1 MGLKIVDVCSLQGG
15 SDFAKNVWGET
26 PVVSKPTMVP
36 VVPFNASM
44 PVQVVPQQPAL
55 VQSSTIQ
62 QHLQTKRPIL
72 PMPSGKTDPAKMKET
87 CQTYKCEKCNVH
99 APVLSSMVEHL
110 RSSHREI
117 PRLFLC
123 PFCRLYEGATEPD
136 IHKHIKQFH
145 PSPDTRSPPVAL
157 SSDAK
162 QHLRTI
168 EVAIGDTPKVNG
180 KYLIERDIYKCLKC
194 KRHMPS
200 LEYIY
205 EHLEKEHNEVFVYVC
220 PDCKRFRDKEEE
232 IVFNHIKTVH
242 NKNTDNIILSLAIE
256 ENLFTRV
263 MCLTKDKASQNK
275 GQLQKQVP
283 PTLTTASNTV
293 RQPPKGIQTSSE
305 VRQRLSVYQNRPI
318 QPFQPP
324 VQALPVHS
332 MNQSMSALPVH
343 QPIQA
348 LPAHSASQSVP
359 SHSIHHMQALPVYS
373 MHQPMQPVFPG
384 MIPNQQIRMPAPLPT
399 SLPEPQKPPPQ
410 TSAPPAPPV
419 NKASTRK
426 SYRPVHIPQNSSHSP
441 HTIQHLP
448 NDGGK
453 KTTTP
458 PPLMRGPP
466 PLIRFQGNS
475 SQSSVQQTASS
486 PANVRSTN
494 FSMTEKVQRLHPQ
507 GQSLSSAVSP
517 PPQGRPVLK
526 VPNFHRTASSPGHS
540 DGGRSDRAPLDL
552 SRNSTPNSQHDNT
565 EEMEDISPESFQ
577 IFNLQPQLR
586 PQSRPSI
593 PFSQMQNVSKP
604 GGFNPSAYTR
614 PNMYN
619 PMAYRSPPP
628 YQQHHG
634 PYAQNPLP
642 MQVDQRPLKCPYCP
656 NQVPL
661 SLDEVAPHIHRY
673 HPGQKV
679 QFVKKD

>member
-1 MGLKIVDVCSLQGG
+1 MNFVSICSSEPKSNQLADDSAGNDMGLKIVDVCSLQGG

-26 PVVSKPTMVP
+26 PTVSKPALPAVS
-36 VVPFNASM
+36 FNTALPM
-44 PVQVVPQQPAL
+44 QVIQRPPNL
-55 VQSSTIQ
+55 IPSTTVQ
-62 QHLQTKRPIL
+62 QHLQSKRPIL
-72 PMPSGKTDPAKMKET
+72 PMPSGASKADPTKMKET

-99 APVLSSMVEHL
+99 APVLSQMVEHL

-123 PFCRLYEGATEPD
+123 PFCRQYEGATEPD

-168 EVAIGDTPKVNG
+168 EVPIGDTPKVNG

-220 PDCKRFRDKEEE
+220 PDCKRFRAKEEE
-232 IVFNHIKTVH
+232 VVYNHIKTVH

-263 MCLTKDKASQNK
+263 MCMTKDKSSQNK
-275 GQLQKQVP
+275 GQLQKQIP
-283 PTLTTASNTV
+283 PTLSTATNLV
-293 RQPPKGIQTSSE
+293 RQPPQGIQTAPE
-305 VRQRLSVYQNRPI
+305 IRQRFPVFQHRPI
-318 QPFQPP
+318 QQ
-324 VQALPVHS
+324 VQQTIQSIPVHS
-332 MNQSMSALPVH
+332 V
-343 QPIQA
+343 
-348 LPAHSASQSVP
+348 
-359 SHSIHHMQALPVYS
+359 
-373 MHQPMQPVFPG
+373 HQPMQPVFPG
-384 MIPNQQIRMPAPLPT
+384 MIPNQPIRMPAPVT
-399 SLPEPQKPPPQ
+399 ASLPEQPQHTAPRPTPPPPPPPPQ
-410 TSAPPAPPV
+410 NPPV

-426 SYRPVHIPQNSSHSP
+426 SYRPVHIPQQSSSHSP
-441 HTIQHLP
+441 HTIQHHP
-448 NDGGK
+448 EDGK
-453 KTTTP
+453 KVTTP

-475 SQSSVQQTASS
+475 SQASMVLSSS
-486 PANVRSTN
+486 PASIRSTN

-507 GQSLSSAVSP
+507 GQILSSAVSP

-526 VPNFHRTASSPGHS
+526 VPSVNFRRAATSPGHS
-540 DGGRSDRAPLDL
+540 DGAVSDRAPLDL
-552 SRNSTPNSQHDNT
+552 SRNSTPNSQQDNN
-565 EEMEDISPESFQ
+565 EDVDDIPPDAFQ

-586 PQSRPSI
+586 APQRGSA
-593 PFSQMQNVSKP
+593 PFSQVQSVAQKTV
-604 GGFNPSAYTR
+604 GFNPGAYTR
-614 PNMYN
+614 PGMFNQM
-619 PMAYRSPPP
+619 PYRPPPP
-628 YQQHHG
+628 YQQHQG
-634 PYAQNPLP
+634 PYAQHPGP
-642 MQVDQRPLKCPYCP
+642 MPVDQRPLKCPYCP

-661 SLDEVAPHIHRY
+661 SMNEVAPHIHRY

-679 QFVKKD
+679 QYVKKD